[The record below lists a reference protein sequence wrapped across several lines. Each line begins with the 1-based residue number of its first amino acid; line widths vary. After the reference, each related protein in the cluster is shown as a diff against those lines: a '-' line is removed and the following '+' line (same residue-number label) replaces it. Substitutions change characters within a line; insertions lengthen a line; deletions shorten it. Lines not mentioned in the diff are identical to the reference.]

1 MKITFFS
8 NYFNSHQQPLA
19 LAFNAME
26 HVEYTF
32 VSLLNTEGAVGRS
45 SLDLVYPFVLREY
58 AGPEEASEAMDH
70 ALSDDVVVFGDM
82 AGKEQ
87 YVRARAK
94 TGKPFY
100 RYAERLLK
108 RGDWWRFVPFK
119 QYRTWDRFGRYKD
132 TNMYVLCASAYTS
145 RDLSL
150 FGFPTSKCLKWGY
163 FPHTEGKTILD
174 GSNGTLP
181 RYKALCSAQR
191 LIPWKRVD
199 LQINAL
205 QRVLST
211 GIDVNLKIAGD
222 GPERQKLES
231 LAYDLDIAEHVEFL
245 GELSHVDTLALM
257 RECGVFLATSDRNE
271 GWGATISEAMVMG
284 CCVVASEEMGSVPYL
299 ISDGVNGFSFRG
311 ECTAA
316 IADKIQLAIS
326 DTNFAQKLGSEAEKT
341 VAGIWSAQEAASRF
355 VELGKTVCFA
365 SESDFPCS
373 RPWVDGPLSSAEVV
387 DKC

>member
-8 NYFNSHQQPLA
+8 NYFNSHQLPLA
-19 LAFNAME
+19 QNFNAME
-26 HVEYTF
+26 DVEYTF
-32 VSLLNTEGAVGRS
+32 VSLLHTEGAVGRS
-45 SLDLVYPFVLREY
+45 SLDLGYPFVLREY
-58 AGPEEASEAMDH
+58 GGPWEASEAMDH

-94 TGKPFY
+94 TGKCFF

-132 TNMYVLCASAYTS
+132 SNMYVLCASAYTA

-150 FGFPTSKCLKWGY
+150 SGFPVSKCLKWGY
-163 FPHTEGKTILD
+163 FPYTEGKTVLD
-174 GSNGTLP
+174 SSIGMLP

-205 QRVLST
+205 QRVLSA
-211 GIDVNLKIAGD
+211 GVDVELRIAGD

-231 LAYDLDIAEHVEFL
+231 LASELDITEHVKFL
-245 GELSHVDTLALM
+245 GELSHTATLALM

-271 GWGATISEAMVMG
+271 GWGATVSEAMSMG
-284 CCVVASEEMGSVPYL
+284 CCVVASKEMGSVPYL
-299 ISDGVNGFSFRG
+299 ISDGVNGLSFQD
-311 ECTAA
+311 ECAAA
-316 IADKIQLAIS
+316 IADKIQFAIS
-326 DTNFAQKLGSEAEKT
+326 DTDFARKLGSEAERT
-341 VAGIWSAQEAASRF
+341 IAGVWSAKEAASRF
-355 VELGKTVCFA
+355 VELGKTLCFSNA
-365 SESDFPCS
+365 SDLSCFH
-373 RPWVDGPLSSAEVV
+373 PWADGPLSSAEVI